1 MEKLSKIR
9 LSLYLPPLFI
19 FFLLL
24 INYVPKINL
33 LISYIALFS
42 ASIILLGFYLNPL
55 LIQNKARIENLVYLI
70 SVEASVFYRID
81 LELDKVNDSH
91 RDQIIKYSKEYLNIK
106 IHSKDSK
113 KSDAAYL
120 DIINFCRDL
129 KHDATIYKILI
140 ILSDNNQTRA
150 NIAFQLRNRVY
161 SSEWLIMTMLY
172 LVAVGFIVGIELP
185 PHSLTVNCILSIL
198 ATGISFAML
207 FLWKLSN
214 LTHKKALGM
223 WQPLIDLKNSNF
235 IKMTF

>member
-1 MEKLSKIR
+1 MEILSKIR
-9 LSLYLPPLFI
+9 LSLCLPPLFI

-24 INYVPKINL
+24 INGLPKINL

-55 LIQNKARIENLVYLI
+55 LIQSKARIENLVHLI

-81 LELDKVNDSH
+81 LELDNVSDSH
-91 RDQIIKYSKEYLNIK
+91 RDQIIKLSKEYLNMK

-120 DIINFCRDL
+120 EIINYCRNL
-129 KHDATIYKILI
+129 KHDETIYKILI

-161 SSEWLIMTMLY
+161 SSEWLIMMMLY
-172 LVAVGFIVGIELP
+172 LVAVGFMVSIKLP
-185 PHSLTVNCILSIL
+185 PHNLTVNCIVSLL

-214 LTHKKALGM
+214 LTHKKATGM
-223 WQPLIDLKNSNF
+223 WQPLVDLVDANF
-235 IKMTF
+235 IKIIF